1 MIGGRSGTLSGAGL
15 YGMPVALSLSMSMTE
30 TVTVREWP
38 KDRFIEYEDG
48 KDDAHGRFMGWV
60 RDEVRPS
67 GNAVRV
73 GQTWVMHPAL
83 WERFKA
89 AIATADMR
97 FAGGL

>member
-15 YGMPVALSLSMSMTE
+15 YGMPVTLSLSMTE

-89 AIATADMR
+89 AIATADVR

>member
-15 YGMPVALSLSMSMTE
+15 YGMPVTLSLSMSMTE

-89 AIATADMR
+89 AIATADVR